1 MREIILSLFAVLLSA
16 NLSSADIVA
25 TWRMKDG
32 ANTKL
37 SVRDDKHVRID
48 TNEKD
53 TYMLV
58 KDKKVYMVRKEEG
71 QWTAFD
77 MDQMADM
84 MKMFGRKNKQF
95 NKTDF
100 NERYRDTGRHETIA
114 GYKGKVFE
122 VEYTDHQGQKKT
134 DEMVLSKHKDV
145 ERIHKGWMV
154 FASRMAQMLGQ
165 DSARNLDQ
173 SLKSAKMKGYGGM
186 LRYGKDLILQRVEK
200 PSLKISHYQLPP
212 GVKMMDMPSM
222 GKAGGYPSQPTAQPN
237 TNDSMA
243 NKKKGAD
250 TPTDD
255 EDQPSVV
262 EGVRQGVK
270 SIFKKVW

>member
-58 KDKKVYMVRKEEG
+58 KDKKVYMVRKEDG

-100 NERYRDTGRHETIA
+100 NEKYRDTGRYETIA

-186 LRYGKDLILQRVEK
+186 LRYGKDLILQRVDK

-222 GKAGGYPSQPTAQPN
+222 GKAGDYPSQPTAQPN
-237 TNDSMA
+237 TSDSVE
-243 NKKKGAD
+243 NKNKGSDA
-250 TPTDD
+250 PTDD

>member
-1 MREIILSLFAVLLSA
+1 MRGVFLSILAVLLSA

-25 TWRMKDG
+25 TWRMNDG

-37 SVRDDKHVRID
+37 SIRDDKHVRID

-58 KDKKVYMVRKEEG
+58 KDNKVYMVRKEDG

-77 MDQMADM
+77 MDQMAGM
-84 MKMFGRKNKQF
+84 MKMFQKNKKPLNDKEFQEKF
-95 NKTDF
+95 T
-100 NERYRDTGRHETIA
+100 DTGRFETIA
-114 GYKGKVFE
+114 GYKGKVFD
-122 VEYTDHQGQKKT
+122 VEYTDYTGKKQT
-134 DEMVLSKHKDV
+134 DEMVLSKHKD
-145 ERIHKGWMV
+145 IMKIQKGWVV

-165 DSARNLDQ
+165 DSAQKLDQ
-173 SLKSAKMKGYGGM
+173 SLKSAQTKGYGGM
-186 LRYGKDLILQRVEK
+186 LRYGKDMILQRVEK
-200 PSLKISHYQLPP
+200 PSLDIAYYQLPA

-222 GKAGGYPSQPTAQPN
+222 GRAGGYQTSQPVQPKTGGPSAGKSEN
-237 TNDSMA
+237 AEKAPGKEN
-243 NKKKGAD
+243 
-250 TPTDD
+250 
-255 EDQPSVV
+255 QPSVV

>member
-1 MREIILSLFAVLLSA
+1 MRGLILSVFAVLLSA
-16 NLSSADIVA
+16 NISSADIVA
-25 TWRMKDG
+25 TWRMNDG

-37 SVRDDKHVRID
+37 SIRDDQHVRID

-58 KDKKVYMVRKEEG
+58 KDLKVYMVRKEEG

-84 MKMFGRKNKQF
+84 MKMFKRNQKPF

-100 NERYRDTGRHETIA
+100 QEKYKDTGRFETIA

-122 VEYTDHQGQKKT
+122 VEYTDPNGQKKT
-134 DEMVLSKHKDV
+134 DEIVLSKHKDV
-145 ERIHKGWMV
+145 ERIHKGWIV

-212 GVKMMDMPSM
+212 GTKMMDMPSM
-222 GKAGGYPSQPTAQPN
+222 GKSGSYPTPPPAQQKPD
-237 TNDSMA
+237 DSIA
-243 NKKKGAD
+243 NKNKGSD
-250 TPTDD
+250 SSSDK
-255 EDQPSVV
+255 ESQPSVV

>member
-1 MREIILSLFAVLLSA
+1 MRGIILSLFAVLLSA

-58 KDKKVYMVRKEEG
+58 KDKKVYMVRKEDG

-77 MDQMADM
+77 MDQMSDM

-100 NERYRDTGRHETIA
+100 NEKYRDTGRYETIA

-222 GKAGGYPSQPTAQPN
+222 GKTGGYPTQPTAQPN
-237 TNDSMA
+237 TSDSMA
-243 NKKKGAD
+243 NKNKGSN
-250 TPTDD
+250 TPSDNED
-255 EDQPSVV
+255 EPSVV
-262 EGVRQGVK
+262 EGVRKGVK

>member
-1 MREIILSLFAVLLSA
+1 MRGIILGIFTVLLSA

-37 SVRDDKHVRID
+37 SFRDDNHVRID

-84 MKMFGRKNKQF
+84 MKMFGKKNKQF

-100 NERYRDTGRHETIA
+100 NEKYRDTGRYETIA

-186 LRYGKDLILQRVEK
+186 LRYGKDLILQRVDK

-222 GKAGGYPSQPTAQPN
+222 GKMGGYPTQPTTQPN
-237 TNDSMA
+237 TSDSAA
-243 NKKKGAD
+243 NKNKGSN
-250 TPTDD
+250 TPSED
-255 EDQPSVV
+255 ENEPSVV
-262 EGVRQGVK
+262 EGVRKGVK

>member
-1 MREIILSLFAVLLSA
+1 M
-16 NLSSADIVA
+16 
-25 TWRMKDG
+25 
-32 ANTKL
+32 
-37 SVRDDKHVRID
+37 
-48 TNEKD
+48 
-53 TYMLV
+53 
-58 KDKKVYMVRKEEG
+58 
-71 QWTAFD
+71 
-77 MDQMADM
+77 
-84 MKMFGRKNKQF
+84 
-95 NKTDF
+95 
-100 NERYRDTGRHETIA
+100 
-114 GYKGKVFE
+114 FE
-122 VEYTDHQGQKKT
+122 VEYTDYSGKKKT

-145 ERIHKGWMV
+145 ERVHKGWIV

-222 GKAGGYPSQPTAQPN
+222 GKTGGYPTQPTAQPK

-243 NKKKGAD
+243 NKNKGAD
-250 TPTDD
+250 TPSDN

>member
-1 MREIILSLFAVLLSA
+1 MREIILSLLVFLLSA

-25 TWRMKDG
+25 TWQMKDG

-100 NERYRDTGRHETIA
+100 KEKYRDTGRYETIA

-122 VEYTDHQGQKKT
+122 VEYTDYQGQKKT

-222 GKAGGYPSQPTAQPN
+222 GKAGGYPAQPT
-237 TNDSMA
+237 TSDSMA
-243 NKKKGAD
+243 NKNEASD
-250 TPTDD
+250 APSDN
-255 EDQPSVV
+255 EEQPSVV